1 LKLDGDTFSFA
12 DPTGQSYT
20 AKLDGTETPFKGD
33 LSNTK
38 VSAKRIDEQTI
49 EETDK
54 REGKVVEVIRFTI
67 SSDGRTMSV
76 SMKDIAKSTTSE
88 FVLHKE

>member
-12 DPTGQSYT
+12 DPR
-20 AKLDGTETPFKGD
+20 
-33 LSNTK
+33 
-38 VSAKRIDEQTI
+38 VKRIDEQTI

>member
-20 AKLDGTETPFKGD
+20 AKLDGAETPFKGD

-38 VSAKRIDEQTI
+38 VSVKRIDEQTI